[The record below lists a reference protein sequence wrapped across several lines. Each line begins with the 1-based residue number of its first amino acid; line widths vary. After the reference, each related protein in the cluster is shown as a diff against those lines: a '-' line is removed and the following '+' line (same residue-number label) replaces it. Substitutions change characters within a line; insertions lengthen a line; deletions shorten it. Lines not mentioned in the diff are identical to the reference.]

1 MTIVSLIGLVFSRLF
16 FPQIAPLCMPK
27 LLGGLFINESY
38 DQQEKEKKKIDTIM
52 KDQNIYNEIKKQIKD
67 NY

>member
-38 DQQEKEKKKIDTIM
+38 DQQEKEKKK
-52 KDQNIYNEIKKQIKD
+52 
-67 NY
+67 